1 MGLAAREARQLEAP
15 AERTARAS
23 SRLPHAP
30 GVPPLKVSVVTDR
43 QAFLDLEHEWNALV
57 ESTGKEAF
65 YRHEYLRSWLESF
78 APEAGLRLL
87 AGRDQVGRLVALLP
101 LIERSGR
108 VLGIPVCEWS
118 SPTNV
123 QSFRFDLLAE
133 NPAVAAPAL
142 LDCLAAQGR
151 WNMLRVTDVP
161 ANGSAW
167 HLYRSASD
175 AGWPAGVYESQRSP
189 YIALPATFDD
199 LARAWSSRFRSN
211 LRRRRKL
218 LEQRGEVS
226 VERVEGGPHLQTSL
240 DECFKLESRGWKG
253 KRGEP
258 ADGDPRIRAFYSAL
272 AERTS
277 TDGSFSLFLLRLDG
291 RLIAFHYGLTRYGSY
306 SLLMTSYDE
315 TLRDCSP
322 GHLLVEEVLKRCFAS
337 GVREFDFLGCD
348 LEWKRAWTKSC
359 RSHSW
364 LFLFRKSPL
373 GRTLRRAKFAWAPN
387 ARRLL
392 GSLQRRDPAP
402 VSAASPTLRS

>member
-1 MGLAAREARQLEAP
+1 MGLAAREAPQVEAP
-15 AERTARAS
+15 EERTSHAS
-23 SRLPHAP
+23 IRLRHAP
-30 GVPPLKVSVVTDR
+30 GIPSLTVSVVTDR
-43 QAFLDLEHEWNALV
+43 QAVLEMEHEWNALV
-57 ESTGKEAF
+57 ESTGKEPF
-65 YRHEYLRSWLESF
+65 YRHEYFRSWLESF

-87 AGRDQVGRLVALLP
+87 AGRDNEGRLVALLP

-108 VLGIPVCEWS
+108 VLGIPVREWS

-123 QSFRFDLLAE
+123 HSFRFDLLAE
-133 NPAVAAPAL
+133 DPAVAAPAL
-142 LDCLAAQGR
+142 LDCLAAQRR
-151 WNMLRVTDVP
+151 WSMLRVTDVP

-189 YIALPATFDD
+189 YIALPATFED

-211 LRRRRKL
+211 LRRRRRL
-218 LEQRGEVS
+218 LEQRGAVS
-226 VERVEGGPHLQTSL
+226 VERVEGGPHLQAIL
-240 DECFKLESRGWKG
+240 DECFQLESRGWKG
-253 KRGEP
+253 RRGEP

-277 TDGSFSLFLLRLDG
+277 TDNSFSLFLLRLDG
-291 RLIAFHYGLTRYGSY
+291 KLIAFHYGLTRHGSY

-315 TLRDCSP
+315 ALRECSP
-322 GHLLVEEVLKRCFAS
+322 GHLLVEEVLKDCFAA

-373 GRTLRRAKFAWAPN
+373 GRTLRRAKFDWAPN

-392 GSLQRRDPAP
+392 GSPRRQDPAP
-402 VSAASPTLRS
+402 VSAPPPLRT